1 MDKPRCQYHGAI
13 LRQGYALQVRLG
25 IQRDVEFARIL
36 RLHRAQIRR
45 HPQQP
50 VKVHPRLR
58 CQHADRRVCHA
69 HQATLRQPVHQ
80 RHASQDQERQNYLPP
95 PCRTQAEL
103 ASTNFHFILIHF
115 ISDIRYTLSYD
126 DFTFN
131 SLIPS
136 IVWFVSN
143 GTNTHSQNSFISGFL
158 VR

>member
-69 HQATLRQPVHQ
+69 HQATLRQPVRQ
-80 RHASQDQERQNYLPP
+80 LHASQDQERAHHLPAP
-95 PCRTQAEL
+95 RRAQAEL
-103 ASTNFHFILIHF
+103 ASTNFHFILIHL
-115 ISDIRYTLSYD
+115 INKYHRKICDYQIHYRDNLKTERVIKTLHYNDRYR
-126 DFTFN
+126 
-131 SLIPS
+131 
-136 IVWFVSN
+136 IV
-143 GTNTHSQNSFISGFL
+143 G
-158 VR
+158 